1 MKKIKKIIL
10 SLLASIVVLTGFTAC
25 SHKANSSDES
35 KDIKNIITNK
45 ETKKEKIKETKKETI
60 KESIKETDKETK
72 SEESDNSSPK
82 PNKIK
87 GKNHNQKF
95 KDMAYDVEE
104 IRELSYDG
112 DYKGKKIAFLTFDD
126 GPNNVI
132 TPHVLDVLKEKN
144 VPATFFMVGHAIGD
158 TTQDTLKRAYNE
170 GHAIGTHSLT
180 HDYET
185 LYPGRVPDPDVVVSE
200 EKQAIKL
207 LKKYLGNEFESRV
220 FRYPGGHMSWN
231 RKGLKKSD
239 KALAKLNIHWIDWNT
254 MNGDAQPIHDPDLA
268 RPTTVDE
275 VIKNFDKSKNFTA
288 NSDIA
293 VILMHDAAD
302 KDLTLK
308 ALPSLIDHLKEQGYE
323 FGILE

>member
-1 MKKIKKIIL
+1 MKRIKKFKL
-10 SLLASIVVLTGFTAC
+10 SLLASVIILASLTAC

-35 KDIKNIITNK
+35 KDIKNIITKN
-45 ETKKEKIKETKKETI
+45 ETKFETKKETN
-60 KESIKETDKETK
+60 KETNKET
-72 SEESDNSSPK
+72 ESKKHNKTKNKNNEGSSPIA
-82 PNKIK
+82 NKIK

-95 KDMAYDVEE
+95 KNVAYDVKE
-104 IRELSYDG
+104 IRELSNNG
-112 DYKGKKIAFLTFDD
+112 TYKGKKIAFLTFDD

-144 VPATFFMVGHAIGD
+144 IPATFFMVGHAIGENSKEV
-158 TTQDTLKRAYNE
+158 LKRAYNE

-185 LYPGRVPDPDVVVSE
+185 LYPGRVPDPDVVVKE

-207 LKKYLGNEFESRV
+207 LKKYLGNNFESRV

-231 RKGLKKSD
+231 REGLKKSD
-239 KALAKLNIHWIDWNT
+239 KALADLNIHWIDWNT
-254 MNGDAQPIHDPDLA
+254 MNGDAQPINDPDLA

-275 VIKNFDKSKNFTA
+275 VIKNFDKSKTFTA

-308 ALPSLIDHLKEQGYE
+308 ALPSLIEHLKDQGYE

>member
-1 MKKIKKIIL
+1 MKRIKKVKL
-10 SLLASIVVLTGFTAC
+10 SLLASVIILASLTAC

-35 KDIKNIITNK
+35 KDIKNIITKNETNLETNK
-45 ETKKEKIKETKKETI
+45 ETNKETESKKHN
-60 KESIKETDKETK
+60 ETK
-72 SEESDNSSPK
+72 NKNNEGSSPIA
-82 PNKIK
+82 NKIK

-95 KDMAYDVEE
+95 KNVAYDVKE
-104 IRELSYDG
+104 IRELSNNG
-112 DYKGKKIAFLTFDD
+112 TYKGKKIAFLTFDD

-144 VPATFFMVGHAIGD
+144 VPATFFMVGHAISENSKEV
-158 TTQDTLKRAYNE
+158 LKRAYNE

-185 LYPGRVPDPDVVVSE
+185 LYPGRVPDPDVVVKE

-207 LKKYLGNEFESRV
+207 LKKYLGNNFESRV

-231 RKGLKKSD
+231 KEGLKKSD
-239 KALAKLNIHWIDWNT
+239 KALADLNIHWIDWNT
-254 MNGDAQPIHDPDLA
+254 MNGDAQPINDPDLA

-275 VIKNFDKSKNFTA
+275 VIKNFDKSKTFTA

-293 VILMHDAAD
+293 VILMHDASD

-308 ALPSLIDHLKEQGYE
+308 ALPSLIEHLKDQGYE

>member
-1 MKKIKKIIL
+1 MKRIKKVKL
-10 SLLASIVVLTGFTAC
+10 SLLASVIILASLTAC

-35 KDIKNIITNK
+35 KDIKNIITKNETNLEANKEANK
-45 ETKKEKIKETKKETI
+45 ETNKETESKKHN
-60 KESIKETDKETK
+60 ETK
-72 SEESDNSSPK
+72 NKNNEDSSPIA
-82 PNKIK
+82 NKIK

-95 KDMAYDVEE
+95 KNVAYDVKE
-104 IRELSYDG
+104 IRELSNNG
-112 DYKGKKIAFLTFDD
+112 NYKGKKIAFLTFDD

-144 VPATFFMVGHAIGD
+144 VPATFFMVGHAIGENSKEV
-158 TTQDTLKRAYNE
+158 LKRAYNE

-185 LYPGRVPDPDVVVSE
+185 LYPGRVPDPDVVVKE

-207 LKKYLGNEFESRV
+207 LKKYLGNNFESRV

-231 RKGLKKSD
+231 REGLKKSD
-239 KALAKLNIHWIDWNT
+239 KALADLNIHWIDWNT
-254 MNGDAQPIHDPDLA
+254 MNGDAQPINDPDLA

-275 VIKNFDKSKNFTA
+275 VIKNFDKSKTFTA

-308 ALPSLIDHLKEQGYE
+308 ALPSLIEHLKDQGYE